1 MMARG
6 RPDGLPP
13 TGDCAVIIS
22 APAADMRDMAGV
34 PGAHGSTAVEE
45 VLVEESR
52 SRMHQP
58 PDRRELGAGFVALL
72 VLAGTVV
79 ALLALVPDAG
89 RHPGVAVV
97 MAFVVAYGLA
107 FRVQFEVGSGAAVP
121 TQLVLVPMLFAVPL
135 AWVPVLVAAGMAV
148 AVLPEIAV
156 GHSHPARLGLN
167 LLNACYA
174 VGPVL
179 VMWAFGQPQAELSA
193 RLVMVLALAV
203 AAQFAVDFAAWVVV
217 RGGGS
222 RADVARA
229 LAWAWLV
236 DLTLTPLALVLAVAD
251 RSDPFAFLVS
261 LPLMALLWRFARE
274 RQRHYDRV
282 REFSE
287 AYRGTALLLG
297 DMVEANDHYT
307 GLHSQ
312 DVVTLVLAV
321 SDRLGLSKLD
331 RDLAE
336 FTALLHDVGK
346 VNVSK
351 AIINKPGPLSIEE
364 RALIETHTL
373 EGERMLVQVGGL
385 LAEVGRL
392 VRSCHERWDGH
403 GYPDG
408 LAGAE
413 IPIVARIVCACDAF
427 SAMTSDRS
435 YRKARP
441 IDQALAEVARCAG
454 THFDPRVAAALIEV
468 VREETPSLA
477 LAA

>member
-1 MMARG
+1 MAG
-6 RPDGLPP
+6 FPH
-13 TGDCAVIIS
+13 
-22 APAADMRDMAGV
+22 APENSAAD
-34 PGAHGSTAVEE
+34 EI
-45 VLVEESR
+45 LVEESR

-58 PDRRELGAGFVALL
+58 PERRELEAGMGVAVALAAA
-72 VLAGTVV
+72 VA

-89 RHPGVAVV
+89 RHPSLGVVLALVL
-97 MAFVVAYGLA
+97 AYGLA

-135 AWVPVLVAAGMAV
+135 AWVPMLVVAGMAV
-148 AVLPEIAV
+148 AVLPEIAA
-156 GHSHPARLGLN
+156 GKSHPARVGLN
-167 LLNACYA
+167 FLNACYTL
-174 VGPVL
+174 GPVL
-179 VMWAFGQPQAELSA
+179 VMWAFGQPQAELSV
-193 RLVMVLALAV
+193 RLALVVALAV
-203 AAQFAVDFAAWVVV
+203 AAQFVVDFAAWVV
-217 RGGGS
+217 RGGAAGG
-222 RADVARA
+222 DLARA

-236 DLTLTPLALVLAVAD
+236 DLALTPLALVLAVAD
-251 RSDPFAFLVS
+251 RADPFAFLAS
-261 LPLMALLWRFARE
+261 LPLMVLLWRFARE
-274 RQRHYDRV
+274 RQHHYDRV

-297 DMVEANDHYT
+297 DMVEANDTYT

-321 SDRLGLSKLD
+321 SDRLGLSRLD

-351 AIINKPGPLSIEE
+351 AIINKPGPLSAEE

-403 GYPDG
+403 GYPDR
-408 LAGAE
+408 LAGEE
-413 IPIVARIVCACDAF
+413 IPVVARIVCACDAF

-435 YRKARP
+435 YRKARSV
-441 IDQALAEVARCAG
+441 DQALAELARCAG

-468 VREETPSLA
+468 VREETPALT

>member
-1 MMARG
+1 
-6 RPDGLPP
+6 
-13 TGDCAVIIS
+13 
-22 APAADMRDMAGV
+22 MAG
-34 PGAHGSTAVEE
+34 PTHASDETTAEE
-45 VLVEESR
+45 TLVEESR
-52 SRMHQP
+52 SRMHRP
-58 PDRRELGAGFVALL
+58 PDRREVRVEVATGLALAATLVAL
-72 VLAGTVV
+72 G
-79 ALLALVPDAG
+79 ALVPDVG
-89 RHPGVAVV
+89 RHPGIPVVVAL
-97 MAFVVAYGLA
+97 VVAYGLA

-135 AWVPVLVAAGMAV
+135 PWVPVLVAAGMALAVVPEV
-148 AVLPEIAV
+148 AA

-179 VMWAFGQPQAELSA
+179 VMWAFGQPPAELSA
-193 RLVMVLALAV
+193 RLVLVVTLAV
-203 AAQFAVDFAAWVVV
+203 AAQFAVDFAVWVGCGGAS
-217 RGGGS
+217 RG
-222 RADVARA
+222 DLARA
-229 LAWAWLV
+229 VAWAWLV
-236 DLTLTPLALVLAVAD
+236 DMALTPLALVLAVAD

-261 LPLMALLWRFARE
+261 LPLIALLWRFARE

-297 DMVEANDHYT
+297 DMVEANDSYT

-321 SDRLGLSKLD
+321 SDRLGLPRQD

-346 VNVSK
+346 VNVPK
-351 AIINKPGPLSIEE
+351 AIINKPGPLTIEE
-364 RALIETHTL
+364 RALIETHTI

-408 LAGAE
+408 LAGE
-413 IPIVARIVCACDAF
+413 RIPIVARIVCACDAF
-427 SAMTSDRS
+427 SAMASHRS

-441 IDQALAEVARCAG
+441 VEQALAEIARCAG
-454 THFDPRVAAALIEV
+454 SHFDPQVAAALIEV
-468 VREETPSLA
+468 VREETPALV